1 MIEIVGYLTAEP
13 PAQNCT
19 VKCTPLAPEIFQ
31 KPIASIDLT
40 GLPPRSSPDFDQAVI
55 TRYALEYANK
65 GWNAVVTVDN
75 EFVRVVAV
83 PENGIEPKQYVL
95 GLLQH
100 HYLEDAL
107 PILEALYGML
117 DDAEIA
123 YNYGICLSEL
133 GRIEESVPPLQR
145 CVELDSEYTH
155 AYVGLGVAFTRLGR
169 NEDAERAL
177 RVALHQQPDNAHARR
192 NLAAVLARSDK
203 EKEALPLFRQ
213 VAALAPNDPGAL
225 LGLAQCLDALGGDYR
240 KESSK
245 VYDEIA
251 RRFDDH
257 PTAEIAKKALTRI
270 ANEQLHDTVDGKVRM
285 DAVYYMQGAM
295 DDFARKSKQEIGQ
308 IVMEIALLGQGGLQ
322 INKPDIR
329 YTLKNLPGEFS
340 GLQLVAIMH
349 AGIRWLDPK
358 TDTGTGLDREYEVAL
373 ALRGKQ

>member
-1 MIEIVGYLTAEP
+1 M
-13 PAQNCT
+13 
-19 VKCTPLAPEIFQ
+19 
-31 KPIASIDLT
+31 
-40 GLPPRSSPDFDQAVI
+40 I

-65 GWNAVVTVDN
+65 GWNAAVTVDD
-75 EFVRVVAV
+75 EFVRVVAI

-100 HYLEDAL
+100 RYLEDAL

-133 GRIEESVPPLQR
+133 GRIEASVPPLQR
-145 CVELDSEYTH
+145 CVALDPEYTH
-155 AYVGLGVAFTRLGR
+155 AYVGLGVAFSRLGR

-177 RVALHQQPDNAHARR
+177 RVALHQQPENAHARR
-192 NLAAVLARSDK
+192 NLAAVLARSGK
-203 EKEALPLFRQ
+203 HPEALPLFRQ
-213 VAALAPNDPGAL
+213 SAALAPDDPGAL
-225 LGLAQCLDALGGDYR
+225 LGLAQCLDALDGDHR
-240 KESSK
+240 KEGSK
-245 VYDEIA
+245 VYHEIA

-295 DDFARKSKQEIGQ
+295 DDFARKSKQEIGR

-329 YTLKNLPGEFS
+329 YTLKHLPGEFS

-349 AGIRWLDPK
+349 AGIRLLDPQA
-358 TDTGTGLDREYEVAL
+358 DTGTGLDREYEVAL

>member
-1 MIEIVGYLTAEP
+1 M
-13 PAQNCT
+13 
-19 VKCTPLAPEIFQ
+19 
-31 KPIASIDLT
+31 
-40 GLPPRSSPDFDQAVI
+40 I

-65 GWNAVVTVDN
+65 GWNAVVTVDS

-83 PENGIEPKQYVL
+83 PENGIEPKQYGL

-100 HYLEDAL
+100 RYLDDAL

-133 GRIEESVPPLQR
+133 GRIEESVQPLQR
-145 CVELDSEYTH
+145 CVDLDHEYTN

-177 RVALHQQPDNAHARR
+177 REAIHQEPENAHAKR
-192 NLAAVLARSDK
+192 NLAAVLARSGK
-203 EKEALPLFRQ
+203 HQEALPLLRQ
-213 VAALAPNDPGAL
+213 AAALAPNDPGAL

-245 VYDEIA
+245 IYSEIA

-257 PTAEIAKKALTRI
+257 PTGEIAKKALTRI
-270 ANEQLHDTVDGKVRM
+270 ANEQLHDTVDGEIRM

-308 IVMEIALLGQGGLQ
+308 IVMEIALLGQSGLQ
-322 INKPDIR
+322 INKPAIR

-340 GLQLVAIMH
+340 GLQLVSIMH
-349 AGIRWLDPK
+349 AGIRWLDPNA
-358 TDTGTGLDREYEVAL
+358 DTGTGLDREYEAAL
-373 ALRGKQ
+373 AMRGKK

>member
-1 MIEIVGYLTAEP
+1 M
-13 PAQNCT
+13 
-19 VKCTPLAPEIFQ
+19 
-31 KPIASIDLT
+31 
-40 GLPPRSSPDFDQAVI
+40 I
-55 TRYALEYANK
+55 TRYALEYATK
-65 GWNAVVTVDN
+65 GRNAVVTVDN

-100 HYLEDAL
+100 RYLEDAL

-133 GRIEESVPPLQR
+133 GRIEESVQPLQR
-145 CVELDSEYTH
+145 CVDLDREYTN

-177 RVALHQQPDNAHARR
+177 REAIHQEPENAHAKR
-192 NLAAVLARSDK
+192 NLAAVLARSGK
-203 EKEALPLFRQ
+203 HQEALPLFRQ
-213 VAALAPNDPGAL
+213 AAALAPNDPGAL
-225 LGLAQCLDALGGDYR
+225 LGLAQCLDTLGGVYR

-245 VYDEIA
+245 VYDDIA

-270 ANEQLHDTVDGKVRM
+270 AHEQLHDTVDGEIRM

-322 INKPDIR
+322 INKPEIR
-329 YTLKNLPGEFS
+329 YNLKNLPGEFS
-340 GLQLVAIMH
+340 GLQLVSILH
-349 AGIRWLDPK
+349 TGIRLLDPNA
-358 TDTGTGLDREYEVAL
+358 DTGTGLDREYKAAL
-373 ALRGKQ
+373 AMRGKK

>member
-1 MIEIVGYLTAEP
+1 MYP
-13 PAQNCT
+13 C
-19 VKCTPLAPEIFQ
+19 APEIFQ
-31 KPIASIDLT
+31 KPIAAIDLT
-40 GLPPRSSPDFDQAVI
+40 GLPPRDAPDFDQAVI
-55 TRYALEYANK
+55 TRYALEYATK
-65 GWNAVVTVDN
+65 GRNAVVTVDN

-100 HYLEDAL
+100 RYLEDAL

-133 GRIEESVPPLQR
+133 GRIEESVQPLQR
-145 CVELDSEYTH
+145 CVDLDREYTN

-177 RVALHQQPDNAHARR
+177 REAIHQQPENAHAKR
-192 NLAAVLARSDK
+192 NLAAVLGRSGK
-203 EKEALPLFRQ
+203 HQEALPLFRQ
-213 VAALAPNDPGAL
+213 AAALAPNDPGVL
-225 LGLAQCLDALGGDYR
+225 LGLAQCLDALGGDLR

-251 RRFDDH
+251 RHFDDH
-257 PTAEIAKKALTRI
+257 PTGEIAKKALTRI
-270 ANEQLHDTVDGKVRM
+270 AHEQLHDTVDGEIRM

-295 DDFARKSKQEIGQ
+295 DDFARKSKPEIGQ
-308 IVMEIALLGQGGLQ
+308 IVMEIALLGQSGLQ
-322 INKPDIR
+322 INKPAIR

-340 GLQLVAIMH
+340 GLQLVSIMH
-349 AGIRWLDPK
+349 AGIRWLDPNA
-358 TDTGTGLDREYEVAL
+358 DTGTGLDREYEVAL
-373 ALRGKQ
+373 AMRGKQ